1 MMPRSLHTGGLMRR
15 SSLVVR
21 RLECVARSRDTTGD
35 CPAIFFLDKA
45 MVRHGAFSWCELMTT
60 DVQAATQFYTAL
72 FGWTTEEMP
81 GMAYTVVKTGAVG
94 IGGIMAIP
102 SSHATGAPPHW
113 GTSVTVDDVD
123 ATARKAEELGATT
136 LMPLTDIPN
145 VGRFYT
151 FQDPQGAVISII
163 TYRR

>member
-1 MMPRSLHTGGLMRR
+1 MSDNDH
-15 SSLVVR
+15 
-21 RLECVARSRDTTGD
+21 
-35 CPAIFFLDKA
+35 A

-72 FGWTTEEMP
+72 FRWTTEEAQVP
-81 GMAYTVVKTGAVG
+81 GMAYTIVKTGDVAV
-94 IGGIMAIP
+94 GGIMAIP
-102 SSHATGAPPHW
+102 AHAAGAPPQW
-113 GTSVTVDDVD
+113 GTYVTVDDVD
-123 ATARKAEELGATT
+123 ATARKAQELGAKT

-163 TYRR
+163 TYRS